1 MKPAWKAAAAAPVYA
16 VVLAA
21 AAAGVRAQVPQVAE
35 RVEVARVV
43 VDLHVLGE
51 DGRPVR
57 DLSVDDLK
65 VSVDGRPVAIESL
78 RWTTG
83 AVALRGANA
92 PPASPVA
99 VGAPEDVQGR
109 LVLLFVQK
117 DLEASRIEGLMLM
130 LRQAESL
137 LDGLAA
143 EDRVA
148 VASFE
153 HHLELWCDFTTDRAA
168 VRAILTRSVLFAGR
182 AGELAS
188 DGPPLLRRTFDRDAG
203 RRASSM
209 EQALAVVGEALDRLP
224 GPKSVVLVGHGFG
237 RMIGAGSL
245 GTARVGYE
253 PEYRDARRL
262 LSRARATVYCLD
274 VTRADSHT
282 LETGLMSVAEDT
294 GGFFMRTNWFPAQAV
309 ARLGEALGGH
319 YELSFEKP
327 ALPRGEHAIRV
338 ELVGRKGV
346 VFARRTYV
354 G

>member
-1 MKPAWKAAAAAPVYA
+1 MNRLLRGVIGRGAL
-16 VVLAA
+16 VLWACA
-21 AAAGVRAQVPQVAE
+21 SGHSQVPQVAE

-43 VDLHVLGE
+43 VDLHVIGE
-51 DGRPVR
+51 DGRPVK
-57 DLSVDDLK
+57 DLAVDDLR
-65 VSVDGRPVAIESL
+65 VSVDGRPVTVEAL

-83 AVALRGANA
+83 AVALRDANVRAPA
-92 PPASPVA
+92 PPVPSA
-99 VGAPEDVQGR
+99 APDDARGR

-137 LDGLAA
+137 LDGLAPA
-143 EDRVA
+143 DRVA

-188 DGPPLLRRTFDRDAG
+188 DDPPLLRRTFDRDAG

-209 EQALAVVGEALDRLP
+209 EQALAVVGQALDRLP
-224 GPKSVVLVGHGFG
+224 GPKSVVLLGHGFG
-237 RMIGAGSL
+237 RMIGAGGL
-245 GTARVGYE
+245 GTSRVGYE

-294 GGFFMRTNWFPAQAV
+294 GGFFVRTNWFPAQAV
-309 ARLGEALGGH
+309 ARLAEALGGH

-327 ALPRGEHAIRV
+327 ALPHGEHAIRV

>member
-1 MKPAWKAAAAAPVYA
+1 MNRLLRGVIGRG
-16 VVLAA
+16 VLVLCGCAS
-21 AAAGVRAQVPQVAE
+21 GHAQVPQVAE

-43 VDLHVLGE
+43 VDLHVVGD

-57 DLSVDDLK
+57 GLTPEELR
-65 VSVDGRPVAIESL
+65 VSVDGRPVRIDSL

-83 AVALRGANA
+83 AVAFGDGATA
-92 PPASPVA
+92 PADPSQPAGTA
-99 VGAPEDVQGR
+99 EAARGR

-130 LRQAESL
+130 LRQSESL

-143 EDRVA
+143 GDRVA

-168 VRAILTRSVLFAGR
+168 LRAILTRSVLFAGR

-188 DGPPLLRRTFDRDAG
+188 EGPPLLRRTFDREAG

-209 EQALAVVGEALDRLP
+209 EQALAVVGDALDRLP
-224 GPKSVVLVGHGFG
+224 GPKAVVILGHGFG
-237 RMIGAGSL
+237 RMIGAGGL

-294 GGFFMRTNWFPAQAV
+294 GGFFIRTNWFPAQAV

-327 ALPRGEHAIRV
+327 ALPPGEHAIRV

>member
-1 MKPAWKAAAAAPVYA
+1 MSRALIRAAIAAAWAT
-16 VVLAA
+16 
-21 AAAGVRAQVPQVAE
+21 AAAGTLSAQVPQVTE

-43 VDLHVLGE
+43 VDLHVVGE
-51 DGRPVR
+51 DGRPIR
-57 DLSVDDLK
+57 GLSATDLK
-65 VSVDGRPVAIESL
+65 VSVDGRPVKVDSL

-83 AVALRGANA
+83 AVAFGESLPLGGSQAIA
-92 PPASPVA
+92 PASTDGPR
-99 VGAPEDVQGR
+99 GR
-109 LVLLFVQK
+109 LVLLFFQK

-130 LRQAESL
+130 LRQAEAL
-137 LDGLAA
+137 LDGLAPD
-143 EDRVA
+143 DRVA

-153 HHLELWCDFTTDRAA
+153 HHLELWCDFTMDRAA
-168 VRAILTRSVLFAGR
+168 VRAILTRSILFAGR

-188 DGPPLLRRTFDRDAG
+188 EDPPLLRRTFDRDAG

-209 EQALAVVGEALDRLP
+209 EQALAVVGAALDRLP
-224 GPKSVVLVGHGFG
+224 GAKSVVLVGHGFG
-237 RMIGAGSL
+237 RMIGAGGL

-294 GGFFMRTNWFPAQAV
+294 GGFFVRTNWFPGQAIE
-309 ARLGEALGGH
+309 RLGEALGGH
-319 YELSFEKP
+319 YELSFERP
-327 ALPRGEHAIRV
+327 ELARGEHAIRV